1 MLAAAAEEA
10 GCDAEQLDGLIRAS
24 ESSKLQTG
32 LAMNAAQR
40 TAWPPKVRALG
51 RVLAEGLLASD
62 EAEVDVQQ
70 QALVAMADL
79 ERLHLVL
86 LELLVKYEP
95 RWFVGGPAIELHSLP
110 SYRDSYMR
118 EPGTADAEVIKEWN
132 VAPARK
138 WATGQILEVRPQLR
152 PILTTLLGTL
162 QRHGLAA
169 ENNNTPQALNQLS
182 KEIVKLVNNQAQ
194 NRNNGQL
201 IRPSTLNSTAVRGA
215 RSNWSPTELGEE
227 DLGLLPGG
235 RRGSTV
241 RRPNT
246 VDAQ

>member
-95 RWFVGGPAIELHSLP
+95 RSFVGGPAIELHSLP

-118 EPGTADAEVIKEWN
+118 EP
-132 VAPARK
+132 
-138 WATGQILEVRPQLR
+138 
-152 PILTTLLGTL
+152 
-162 QRHGLAA
+162 
-169 ENNNTPQALNQLS
+169 AL
-182 KEIVKLVNNQAQ
+182 
-194 NRNNGQL
+194 
-201 IRPSTLNSTAVRGA
+201 
-215 RSNWSPTELGEE
+215 PT
-227 DLGLLPGG
+227 
-235 RRGSTV
+235 
-241 RRPNT
+241 
-246 VDAQ
+246 QK